1 MKKQKIANILIMV
14 ILCMSPLMFLPW
26 VYMTVAYYI
35 ARYVIMLLT
44 LVVFALTFS
53 LNRMLSARFV
63 RLLILAVLCMLPCVL
78 FLPIDLTDI
87 FQLVVSLITITVGAG
102 LQWDERQWMN
112 ACYYYTICVV
122 TVILCNAIFYAGG
135 LYVPEYYMFDEGKN
149 QIGAMAA
156 IGATAC
162 FYFGMKMRDERTSLW
177 VISFLALL
185 SLVLIRARSD
195 VFALIA
201 CGLLI
206 VAKEADFKWK
216 WNVKTFLTI
225 IGFVMIGVIIY
236 TGFISEEL
244 HTFMFGGK
252 SGNDINDITT
262 NRWARNQQGLDIF
275 IHHHSMNDLK
285 NPMKI
290 PFIHN
295 YPLLRLARYGFFSIP
310 LLAFYLYFCIS
321 ALIEIFKTRKSQI
334 RQAGWIVCCIPLI
347 ISLAEPNF
355 PYGPGLVQ
363 LLAFLLLGFS
373 LSSCEK
379 VQLCEADGKTK
390 KVLHSCNDFF
400 YSKVHANL
408 YRELD
413 GLEQDQVVFT
423 PVRKTTPENNRFD
436 GQHTTFIY
444 AHILKPFHRLFFFHK
459 VDRTVREIEKT
470 VDLGEISCIHAT
482 TLFSDGMVARELHRK
497 YGIPYIV
504 AVRNCDV
511 NAFLRYMPHLWWVHR
526 AVLESAGKVV
536 FITPNL
542 RQRLLKHP
550 TLWGMKAV
558 TADKSIVIP
567 NGINDFWI
575 NHLHTEKNTE
585 NPHRLLYVGI
595 FNRNKNIPR
604 MMRALQSLRSEI
616 PDLHLDVAG
625 DGGDNEQQVLAL
637 MKQHADWITYH
648 GRITDLE
655 EMRSLYRAN
664 SVFVMPSKSETF
676 GLVYVEALSQGLS
689 VLWSRGEAIEGM
701 FSEPVGESVNPLS
714 ENDIA
719 AAMRKLLQHPEAYE
733 TLPESTFNTFRW
745 HSIAQHYVSLYDNLH
760 EITNQKS

>member
-1 MKKQKIANILIMV
+1 MIMV
-14 ILCMSPLMFLPW
+14 LCLSPLMFLPW
-26 VYMTVAYYI
+26 VYMTVIYYI
-35 ARYVIMLLT
+35 ARYVIMLTT

-53 LNRMLSARFV
+53 LTRTLSARFV
-63 RLLILAVLCMLPCVL
+63 RLLILTILCMSFCVL
-78 FLPIDLTDI
+78 FLPMDLTDI
-87 FQLVVSLITITVGAG
+87 FQLVVSLITITIGIG
-102 LQWDERQWMN
+102 LQWDERQWLN
-112 ACYYYTICVV
+112 ASYYYTISVV
-122 TVILCNAIFYAGG
+122 AVILCNAIFYAGG
-135 LYVPEYYMFDEGKN
+135 LFVPEYYMFDEGKN

-162 FYFGMKMRDERTSLW
+162 FYFGMKVREERTSLW
-177 VISFLALL
+177 VVSFLTLL
-185 SLVLIRARSD
+185 SLILIRTRSD

-206 VAKEADFKWK
+206 VVKEADFHWK
-216 WNVKTFLTI
+216 WNVKTILTI
-225 IGFVMIGVIIY
+225 IGIVLIGVIIY
-236 TGFISEEL
+236 TGFINDEL

-252 SGNDINDITT
+252 NGNDINEITT
-262 NRWARNQQGLDIF
+262 NRWARNQAGLDIF
-275 IHHHSMNDLK
+275 IHHHSVQDLK

-295 YPLLRLARYGFFSIP
+295 YPLLRLARYGFFSWP

-321 ALIEIFKTRKSQI
+321 VMIEIFRRRKSEIHQV
-334 RQAGWIVCCIPLI
+334 GWIVCCIPLI
-347 ISLAEPNF
+347 VSFAEPNF

-373 LSSCEK
+373 LTPHEVILPDK
-379 VQLCEADGKTK
+379 KEEGAN
-390 KVLHSCNDFF
+390 KVLHVCNDFF
-400 YSKVHANL
+400 YSKVHSNL
-408 YRELD
+408 YQELD
-413 GLEQDQVVFT
+413 KQETEQVVFS
-423 PVRKTTPENNRFD
+423 PVRKSTPENNLFEGR
-436 GQHTTFIY
+436 HTTFIY
-444 AHILKPFHRLFFFHK
+444 AHILKPLHRLFFFHK
-459 VDRTVREIEKT
+459 VERTVREIEKS
-470 VDLGEISCIHAT
+470 VDLGQISCIHAT
-482 TLFSDGMVARELHRK
+482 TLFSDGMVARELHQK

-504 AVRNCDV
+504 AVRNSDM

-542 RQRLLKHP
+542 RQRLLEHP
-550 TLWGMKAV
+550 TLWRMKTI

-575 NHLHTEKNTE
+575 DHLYTEKNSE

-604 MMRALQSLRSEI
+604 MIHVLQSLRSEI

-637 MKQHADWITYH
+637 IKQHADWITYH

-676 GLVYVEALSQGLS
+676 GLVYIEALSQGLS

-701 FSEPVGESVNPLS
+701 FPESIGESVNPLNES
-714 ENDIA
+714 DMA
-719 AAMRKLLQHPEAYE
+719 AAMRRLLQHPETYE
-733 TLPESTFNTFRW
+733 SLPVSTFDTFRW
-745 HSIAQHYVSLYDNLH
+745 RTIAQHYVSLYADLH
-760 EITNQKS
+760 ESTYYKSQITNYTSHV